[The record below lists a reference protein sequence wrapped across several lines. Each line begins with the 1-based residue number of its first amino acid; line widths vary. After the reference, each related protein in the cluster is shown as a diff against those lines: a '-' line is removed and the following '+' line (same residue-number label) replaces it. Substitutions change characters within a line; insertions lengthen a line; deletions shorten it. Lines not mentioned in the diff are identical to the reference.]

1 MKRATPFFLI
11 SPALVVLG
19 LFAISLVSF
28 IGISFLKQDPG
39 GASFGGPMT
48 LDNYAKA
55 LGSEYARHVALQ
67 TFMLAVKVTA
77 LAIVLGF
84 PLAYVLARSPSPLV
98 RNTILFGLV
107 ATFLSGGVTR
117 AYAWMLI
124 LGNKGVVNSI
134 LASLGLSTVPLINN
148 EFAVIVSVL
157 NFSMP
162 FFVLTLFGTL
172 QAIPVSLEHAARNLG
187 ASRTRVFMEVTWPL
201 ALPGLVAASSLVFA
215 IGLAAFLFP
224 ELLGGGKVHVSATS
238 IYQKIQTDYDLPS
251 AAALSVLFL
260 ALTAVVF
267 TAFAMVQRGFARRAE
282 KRHQAAPELLPE
294 AQVA

>member
-1 MKRATPFFLI
+1 MKRATPFLLVT
-11 SPALVVLG
+11 PALLVLG
-19 LFAISLVSF
+19 LFAVSLVSF
-28 IGISFLKQDPG
+28 IGISFLRQDPG
-39 GASFGGPMT
+39 GASFGGPLT

-55 LGSEYARHVALQ
+55 IGSEYARHVALQ

-77 LAIVLGF
+77 LAVVLGF
-84 PLAYVLARSPSPLV
+84 PLAYVLARSPSRLV

-134 LASLGLSTVPLINN
+134 LSSLGLSTLPLINN

-187 ASRTRVFMEVTWPL
+187 ASRTRVFLEVTWPL

-267 TAFAMVQRGFARRAE
+267 TAFTLVQRGFARRAE
-282 KRHQAAPELLPE
+282 KRLQAAPESLPQ
-294 AQVA
+294 AQPA